1 MTSKVD
7 MLDLTGRRAVV
18 TGANSGIGYE
28 TAKAL
33 ALGGATVV
41 LACRD
46 VRRGGAAAQRIC
58 RAAPRA
64 AVEVDALDLSDL
76 QSVQAFAENWTGP
89 LDLLINNAGVMAP
102 PRWTAT
108 VDGFELQMGTNHLGH
123 FALSGRLLPW
133 LLAADR
139 SRVVTVSSI
148 AHRRAELN
156 LDDLQSVVGYRPHT
170 AYANS
175 KLANLMFAFELQRRA
190 GDRLVSTAAHP
201 GLAVTG
207 LISSRQGIGANPLGR
222 LVGPVANRITSQSAA
237 AGAQPTLYAAAVAA
251 PGSYTGPQ
259 HLFETRGAPAPASV
273 TAAASDPARAAQ
285 LWDLSAELTGVDFA
299 L

>member
-1 MTSKVD
+1 MTSKID
-7 MLDLTGRRAVV
+7 LPDLTGRSAVV

-33 ALGGATVV
+33 ALAGAMVV

-58 RAAPRA
+58 RAARQA
-64 AVEVDALDLSDL
+64 QVEVDALDLSNL
-76 QSVQAFAENWTGP
+76 ESVQAFAENWTGP

-123 FALSGRLLPW
+123 FALTGRLLPW

-175 KLANLMFAFELQRRA
+175 KLANLMFASELQRRA
-190 GDRLVSTAAHP
+190 GDQLVSTAAHP

-207 LISSRQGIGANPLGR
+207 LITSRQGIGANPIGR
-222 LVGPVANRITSQSAA
+222 LVGPVANRIASQSAA
-237 AGAQPTLYAAAVAA
+237 AGAQPTLYAATVAA
-251 PGSYTGPQ
+251 PGSYTGPR

-273 TAAASDPARAAQ
+273 SAAASDPARAAQ
-285 LWDLSAELTGVDFA
+285 LWDISTELTGVEFA

>member
-7 MLDLTGRRAVV
+7 LPDLTGRRAVV

-33 ALGGATVV
+33 AQAGATVV

-46 VRRGGAAAQRIC
+46 VGRGAAAAERLS

-64 AVEVDALDLSDL
+64 TVEVDALDLSDL
-76 QSVQAFAENWTGP
+76 ASVQAFAENWTGP

-102 PRWTAT
+102 PRWKAT

-123 FALSGRLLPW
+123 FALTGRLLPA
-133 LLAADR
+133 LLAAR
-139 SRVVTVSSI
+139 RPRVVTVSSL

-156 LDDLQSVVGYRPHT
+156 FDDLQSVVGYRPHT

-175 KLANLMFAFELQRRA
+175 KLANLMFALELQRRA

-207 LISSRQGIGANPLGR
+207 LISDRQGVGANPIGR

-237 AGAQPTLYAAAVAA
+237 GGAQPTLYAATLAA
-251 PGSYTGPQ
+251 PGSYIGPR
-259 HLFETRGAPAPASV
+259 HLFETRGAPARATVS
-273 TAAASDPARAAQ
+273 AAASDPARAAQ
-285 LWDLSAELTGVDFA
+285 LWDISTELTGVDA

>member
-7 MLDLTGRRAVV
+7 LPDLTGRRAVV

-33 ALGGATVV
+33 ARAGATVI

-46 VRRGGAAAQRIC
+46 VGRGGAAAERIC
-58 RAAPRA
+58 RAAPRTT
-64 AVEVDALDLSDL
+64 VEVDALDLSDL
-76 QSVQAFAENWTGP
+76 ASVRAFAENWTGP

-123 FALSGRLLPW
+123 FALTGRLLPA
-133 LLAADR
+133 LLAAR
-139 SRVVTVSSI
+139 RPRVVTVSSL
-148 AHRRAELN
+148 AHRGGELN
-156 LDDLQSVVGYRPHT
+156 FDDLQSVVDYRPHP

-175 KLANLMFAFELQRRA
+175 KLANLLFAFELQRRA

-207 LISSRQGIGANPLGR
+207 LISDRQGIGANPLGR
-222 LVGPVANRITSQSAA
+222 LAGPVLNRITSQSAA
-237 AGAQPTLYAAAVAA
+237 AGAQPTLYAATLAE
-251 PGSYTGPQ
+251 PGSYTGPR
-259 HLFETRGAPAPASV
+259 HLFETRGAPAQAATS
-273 TAAASDPARAAQ
+273 AAATDPAAATQ
-285 LWDLSAELTGVDFA
+285 LWDISTELTGVDYAF
-299 L
+299 